1 MDFSL
6 TSEQKELQALAA
18 RILSDGTSIERVKH
32 ILAGDTG
39 FDLDLWRTLA
49 AAGCVGIALPE
60 EVNGGGLGFLEA
72 ASVLQEVGRTAALVP
87 AYAVMALGAPA
98 LAAAGRHDLLAGVAD
113 GDVIVTAAIHEPV
126 GDAYEPTTTATASS
140 SGTTISGTKVCV
152 PAGTIATRFVV
163 AADDGVYVVEAS
175 ATGVAV
181 ARQDTTSGVPDAM
194 VEFVNAPAEKIGDRN
209 ALRQLLRTATA
220 GACVMASGA
229 CQEAVKLTSQYT
241 TTRHQFGKPIASFQA
256 VSQRAADA
264 YIDTEAVRLTAWQAA
279 WRLAEGMPA
288 DEQLLSAKY
297 WASEATARVMRAA
310 HHLHGGMGV
319 DRDYP
324 LHRYYLLGKQLELQI
339 GSGTPSLRRL
349 GETLV
354 GTR

>member
-6 TSEQKELQALAA
+6 TSEQTELQALAA
-18 RILSDGTSIERVKH
+18 RILSDGTGIERVKH
-32 ILAGDTG
+32 VLAGDTG
-39 FDLDLWRTLA
+39 FDLELWRTLA

-60 EVNGGGLGFLEA
+60 SVNGGGLGFLEA
-72 ASVLQEVGRTAALVP
+72 ASVLQEVGRTAAPVP

-113 GDVIVTAAIHEPV
+113 GDVIVTAAIHEAV
-126 GDAYEPTTTATASS
+126 GDPYEPTTTASN
-140 SGTTISGTKVCV
+140 GKISGTKVCV
-152 PAGTIATRFVV
+152 PAGTLASRFVV
-163 AADDGVYVVEAS
+163 SADDGVYVVEAD
-175 ATGVAV
+175 AKGVTV
-181 ARQDTTSGVPDAM
+181 SRQDTTSGTPDAM
-194 VEFVNAPAEKIGDRN
+194 VKFENAPAEKIGDRN
-209 ALRQLLRTATA
+209 ALRQLLRTATV

-349 GETLV
+349 GATLV
-354 GTR
+354 GAR